1 MFSACTG
8 PPANR
13 VTLQELLE
21 QYNLTDEQ
29 LDSEI
34 KKSDTPVI
42 AHYFDNVVLYS
53 SAMELTSAEE
63 ADTKES
69 CRVDGTLAMMK
80 CLQIWKQRDQQL
92 TELYWILY

>member
-29 LDSEI
+29 LSSEI

-42 AHYFDNVVLYS
+42 ANYFDNVVLYS
-53 SAMELTSAEE
+53 SAMELNSAEE
-63 ADTKES
+63 GDMKES
-69 CRVDGTLAMMK
+69 RRVDGTQVAMMK
-80 CLQIWKQRDQQL
+80 CLQIWKQRDPSQA
-92 TELYWILY
+92 T